1 MSGLVLV
8 LLALLKSLIVLL
20 ILLTGFA
27 YATLLERKLLA
38 GMQVRIGP
46 NRAGP
51 WGLFQPLADGIK
63 VAFKEDMAPRGADRV
78 VFALAPVISMIM
90 ALSAFAV
97 IPLGAD
103 VNIFGATIPL
113 SVANV
118 NVGILWVLGATSLG
132 IYGIVLAGW
141 ASNNKYSLLGGVRS
155 TAQMISYEL
164 SLGLSLIGVLLI
176 SGSLRLTDIV
186 DAQTPAWFIFLQ
198 PLGFI
203 IYFISA
209 LAETNRA
216 PFDLPEAEHELVAGY
231 HTEYSGM
238 KFAMFQMAEYINMI
252 TASAVAT
259 TLFLGGWH
267 GPFGVIDGP
276 WWFFIKVF
284 VLICVF
290 IWLRATLPRMR
301 YDRLMN
307 FGWRVLL
314 PLALLNVV
322 LTAGAILYIDALKT

>member
-1 MSGLVLV
+1 MSTLG
-8 LLALLKSLIVLL
+8 LIVASVIKSVVVMA

-27 YATLLERKLLA
+27 YATLLERKLVA
-38 GMQVRIGP
+38 GFQVRLGP
-46 NRAGP
+46 NRVGP
-51 WGLFQPLADGIK
+51 WGLLQPLADGIK
-63 VAFKEDMAPRGADRV
+63 VAFKEDTIPRGADRI
-78 VFALAPVISMIM
+78 VFMLAPVLSMVM
-90 ALSAFAV
+90 AIIAFAV
-97 IPLGAD
+97 IPIGQPIN
-103 VNIFGATIPL
+103 VFGTTIPL
-113 SVANV
+113 AVADI
-118 NVGILWVLGATSLG
+118 NVGILYLLGATSLG

-155 TAQMISYEL
+155 SAQMISYEL

-176 SGSLRLTDIV
+176 TGTLNLGTIV
-186 DAQTPAWFIFLQ
+186 AHQASVWLVFLQ

-209 LAETNRA
+209 MAETNRA

-238 KFAMFQMAEYINMI
+238 RFALFQMAEYINMI
-252 TASAVAT
+252 TASSVAT
-259 TLFLGGWH
+259 TLFFGGWH
-267 GPFGVIDGP
+267 GPFNIADGP

-284 VLICVF
+284 IFMCVF
-290 IWLRATLPRMR
+290 IWIRATLPRMR

-314 PLALLNVV
+314 PAALLNVV
-322 LTAGAILYIDALKT
+322 LTAGGVLLLG

>member
-1 MSGLVLV
+1 MSGVTIV
-8 LLALLKSLIVLL
+8 ILALVKSAIVLL

-38 GMQVRIGP
+38 GMQVRVGP

-51 WGLFQPLADGIK
+51 WGLLQPVADGIK

-97 IPLGAD
+97 IPLGPD
-103 VNIFGATIPL
+103 INLFGLTVPL
-113 SVANV
+113 SVANI

-141 ASNNKYSLLGGVRS
+141 SSNNKYSLLGSVRS
-155 TAQMISYEL
+155 SAQMISYEL
-164 SLGLSLIGVLLI
+164 SLGLSLVGVLLLT
-176 SGSLRLTDIV
+176 GSLRMNDIV
-186 DAQTPAWFIFLQ
+186 NGQTAAWYIFLQ
-198 PLGFI
+198 PLGFVV
-203 IYFISA
+203 YFISA

-238 KFAMFQMAEYINMI
+238 KFALFQMAEYINMI
-252 TASAVAT
+252 VASSVAT

-267 GPFGVIDGP
+267 GPVGLADGP
-276 WWFFIKVF
+276 WWFFLKVF

-290 IWLRATLPRMR
+290 IWIRATLPRIR
-301 YDRLMN
+301 YDRLMF

-314 PLALLNVV
+314 PLALLNIV
-322 LTAGAILYIDALKT
+322 LTAGAILLLT

>member
-1 MSGLVLV
+1 MTPLVIL
-8 LLALLKSLIVLL
+8 LLALVKSIIVIIL
-20 ILLTGFA
+20 LLTGFA
-27 YATLLERKLLA
+27 YVTLLERKLLA
-38 GMQVRIGP
+38 GIQVRIGP

-63 VAFKEDMAPRGADRV
+63 VAFKEDLAPRGADRL
-78 VFALAPVISMIM
+78 VFAIAPVVSVVM
-90 ALSAFAV
+90 ALCAFAV
-97 IPLGAD
+97 IPIGPDINL
-103 VNIFGATIPL
+103 FGAVIPL

-118 NVGILWVLGATSLG
+118 NIGILWLLGTTSLG

-155 TAQMISYEL
+155 SAQMVSYEL
-164 SLGLSLIGVLLI
+164 SLGLSLVGVLMI
-176 SGSLRLTDIV
+176 TGSLRLPDIIS
-186 DAQTPAWFIFLQ
+186 AQTPVWFIFLQ

-203 IYFISA
+203 VYFISA

-231 HTEYSGM
+231 HTEYSGL
-238 KFAMFQMAEYINMI
+238 KFALFQMSEYINMI
-252 TASAVAT
+252 TTSSVAT
-259 TLFLGGWH
+259 TLFFGGWH
-267 GPFGVIDGP
+267 GIFGIADGP
-276 WWFFIKVF
+276 WWFLIKVF
-284 VLICVF
+284 LILCGF
-290 IWLRATLPRMR
+290 IWIRATLPRMR

-322 LTAGAILYIDALKT
+322 LTAGGILLLS

>member
-1 MSGLVLV
+1 MSGLLIV
-8 LLALLKSLIVLL
+8 LLALVKSVIVLV

-38 GMQVRIGP
+38 AMQVRIGP

-51 WGLFQPLADGIK
+51 WGLMQPLADGIK
-63 VAFKEDMAPRGADRV
+63 VAFKEDMAPRGSDRV
-78 VFALAPVISMIM
+78 IFALAPVISMIM

-97 IPLGAD
+97 IPIGQDL
-103 VNIFGATIPL
+103 NLFGATVPL

-155 TAQMISYEL
+155 SAQMISYEL
-164 SLGLSLIGVLLI
+164 SLGLSLVGVLLI
-176 SGSLRLTDIV
+176 AGSLRLQDIV
-186 DAQTPAWFIFLQ
+186 GAQSPTWFIFLQ

-209 LAETNRA
+209 LAETNRS

-252 TASAVAT
+252 TASSVAT

-267 GPFGVIDGP
+267 GPFGLADGP

-284 VLICVF
+284 ILVCIF

-322 LTAGAILYIDALKT
+322 LTAGAILLLT

>member
-1 MSGLVLV
+1 
-8 LLALLKSLIVLL
+8 
-20 ILLTGFA
+20 
-27 YATLLERKLLA
+27 
-38 GMQVRIGP
+38 
-46 NRAGP
+46 
-51 WGLFQPLADGIK
+51 
-63 VAFKEDMAPRGADRV
+63 MAPRGSDRF

-103 VNIFGATIPL
+103 LNLFGSTIPL

-118 NVGILWVLGATSLG
+118 NIGILWVLGATSLG

-141 ASNNKYSLLGGVRS
+141 ASNNKYSLLGSVRS
-155 TAQMISYEL
+155 SAQMISYEL
-164 SLGLSLIGVLLI
+164 SLGLSLVGVLLI

-186 DAQTPAWFIFLQ
+186 VAQTPAWFIFLQ

-252 TASAVAT
+252 TASSVAT

-267 GPFGVIDGP
+267 GPFGLVDGP
-276 WWFFIKVF
+276 WWFFVKVF
-284 VLICVF
+284 LLICVF

-301 YDRLMN
+301 YDRLMY

-322 LTAGAILYIDALKT
+322 LTAGAILYIDYLNT